1 MGQVSAV
8 GQVHAHNGVARFE
21 QAQEDRKVGLGA
33 GVRLNVGM
41 GRAEEFF
48 DPIDGNLF
56 NLIDKFAAAIVA
68 LRRQAFRIFV
78 GQDRA
83 LRFHYCW
90 RGEVFAGN
98 EFKMIALT
106 IEFLADESGDR
117 GVMFGEKVR
126 SRGHGE
132 SFQFLNEGG

>member
-1 MGQVSAV
+1 MGQVPAV
-8 GQVHAHNGVARFE
+8 GQVHAHDGVARFE
-21 QAQEDRKVGLGA
+21 QAQEDRKVSLCA
-33 GVRLNVGM
+33 GVGLNVGM
-41 GRAEEFF
+41 SCAEEFF

-56 NLIDKFAAAIVA
+56 NLIDKFAAAVVA
-68 LRRQAFRIFV
+68 LRGQAFRIFV
-78 GQDRA
+78 RQDRA
-83 LRFHYCW
+83 LRLHYCW

-117 GVMFGEKVR
+117 GVMFGKKVR

-132 SFQFLNEGG
+132 SVQFLNEGG